1 MSLSK
6 TLKNPIPQELVQVSD
21 GDGFAVRGLSPTHI
35 LGLYFRH
42 AGQLGNL
49 FDSIADRYT
58 NGGSL
63 TPEDTG
69 QLLLA
74 LMNDAPL
81 IMAELIALAAGGD
94 PANSEEF
101 VADVNIAKDLAFP
114 VQVDAL
120 TKIAGLTFTSDMP
133 VGKFVSLL
141 VGMLQ
146 KGVAGQAA
154 PTQNPASD

>member
-21 GDGFAVRGLSPTHI
+21 GDGFSVRGLSPTHV

-42 AGQLGNL
+42 AGELGNL
-49 FDSIADRYT
+49 FDNVASAYVS
-58 NGGSL
+58 GGTL

-69 QLLLA
+69 ALLLK
-74 LMNDAPL
+74 LLNDAPL
-81 IMAELIALAAGGD
+81 IMAELVALSAGGD
-94 PANSEEF
+94 PSDSETF
-101 VADVNIAKDLAFP
+101 VADVAIAKDLPFP

-133 VGKFVSLL
+133 VGKFVRLL
-141 VGMLQ
+141 AGMLQ
-146 KGVAGQAA
+146 RGDAEQAE
-154 PTQNPASD
+154 PTQSPASD